1 MKLVENWRQ
10 WYKMFT
16 NILSMIGIILMALLS
31 DLPSHLLAGWS
42 LLPPEFKASLPPDTT
57 AIIAIVIFIL
67 IVVARLIKQYSIEMK
82 NKKEDDTDGSGT

>member
-57 AIIAIVIFIL
+57 AIIAIIIFVL